1 MAREPLH
8 EDLLDA
14 LTRLVGRPLPVVQE
28 ALARLLGGLSR
39 HLGRELLCDMGP
51 FPLTSWHALCPHPA
65 SAAQV
70 WADVQGAGLSA
81 EEVFTAL
88 AVVDDHV
95 RRRYGND
102 AWSRLEEWS
111 PTLAGRYDL
120 PIPPAGRPARE
131 AALTTA

>member
-1 MAREPLH
+1 MAREPLQ

-39 HLGRELLCDMGP
+39 HLGHELLAAMGP
-51 FPLTSWHALCPHPA
+51 FPLTSWHALCPCPE
-65 SAAQV
+65 SGRQV
-70 WADVQGAGLSA
+70 WADVQATGLSA

-95 RRRYGND
+95 RRRYGSD
-102 AWSRLEEWS
+102 AWSRLDEWS
-111 PTLAGRYDL
+111 PNLAGRYEL

-131 AALTTA
+131 NVLTSA